1 MTILTMNRAELEK
14 KVGKISKDVEE
25 KITMMGT
32 PVEEITSDSV
42 SVEVF
47 PNRPDLL
54 SLSGFSRS
62 LLQYLGKAKISNFK
76 IENEKKIEKD
86 YNVKIDKS
94 VKKVRPHTACAIV
107 KGLKLN
113 DEKIKEIIDIQ
124 EKLHMSIGRKRKKI
138 AIGVYPLEKIKL
150 PIQFMAKKPNDIKF
164 VPLESPG
171 LKEMTGAQILRSHP
185 AGREYADL
193 LKDTE
198 VYPIFV
204 DANEKVMSMPPIIN
218 SHETGKIDEKT
229 KEVFI
234 ECSGFNLPYLKKC
247 LNIIVSAFSEIGGKI
262 YSVKINDLDGDF
274 ISPDLEPEK
283 LEFKISDINKT
294 LGLELNEKEI
304 KSYLERMGIGFE
316 PGKDA
321 KNKEKSIA
329 LIPAYRTDI
338 LHWIDL
344 TEEIA
349 IAYGYE
355 NFKPEI
361 PAISTTAEEDK
372 NARTKKVI
380 SNILAGLGLLECS
393 SFHLAKKNDVKKM
406 HYEMLNEDF
415 IEILDSKTEY
425 DVLRVDLLSNLLKI
439 FSENSD
445 SQYPQKIFEI
455 GKVFSK
461 DKTGKSETGII
472 EKEKLSIAL
481 ADESVNFMDARQILD
496 YLLKMLDIEQDKY
509 KIEDTENS
517 DYISGRVGKIIVY
530 GKEVGFIGEVAP
542 RVLKNWK
549 IKMPVS
555 AFEID
560 LEAMGLID

>member
-1 MTILTMNRAELEK
+1 MTILTMNRAALEK
-14 KVGKISKDVEE
+14 KVGKITLDVEE
-25 KITMMGT
+25 KITMMGA

-54 SLSGFSRS
+54 SMGGFARS
-62 LLQYLGKAKISNFK
+62 LNQYLKKAKISNFK

-86 YNVKIDKS
+86 YKVKIDKS
-94 VKKVRPHTACAIV
+94 VKKVRPHTACAII
-107 KGLKLN
+107 KGLKLE

-150 PIQFMAKKPNDIKF
+150 PIQFIAKKPNDIKF

-171 LKEMTGAQILRSHP
+171 LKEMTGAQILRGHP
-185 AGREYADL
+185 AGREYVDL
-193 LKDTE
+193 LKDAE
-198 VYPIFV
+198 VYPVFV
-204 DANEKVMSMPPIIN
+204 DADNKVMSMPPIIN

-234 ECSGFNLPYLKKC
+234 ECSGFNLAYLKKC
-247 LNIIVSAFSEIGGKI
+247 LNIIVSAFSDMGGKI
-262 YSVKINDLDGDF
+262 YSMEIEDAVDGNF
-274 ISPDLEPEK
+274 VSPNLEPEK

-304 KSYLERMGIGFE
+304 KSYLEMMGIGFE
-316 PGKDA
+316 SN
-321 KNKEKSIA
+321 NKKSIA
-329 LIPAYRTDI
+329 LIPAYRTDM

-406 HYEMLNEDF
+406 HYEMVNEDF
-415 IEILDSKTEY
+415 IEIADSKTEY

-455 GKVFSK
+455 GKVFDK
-461 DKTGKSETGII
+461 DKSPIAKRTETGII
-472 EKEKLSIAL
+472 EKERLSVAL
-481 ADESVNFMDARQILD
+481 VDESVGFMDVRQILD

-509 KIEDTENS
+509 KIDDAENS
-517 DYISGRVGKIIVY
+517 DYIQGRVGKIVVH

-560 LEAMGLID
+560 LEALGIII